1 MLTQEALS
9 ALLDWAA
16 PVLQP
21 WFTAWS
27 VPVSRLEG
35 IAFVLSL
42 WMVMCN
48 LRVHPLAWPL
58 AILSSLAYGV
68 LFLSFRLYGEA
79 GLQVLFVLLSCW
91 GWWQWLRGRE
101 DGALLR
107 VRHLTARGVGQAVL
121 TVLALWPLLGLLLDH
136 ITDSDVPYGDAL
148 PTAGSLVGQVLLGR
162 KWVENWP
169 CWFLVNVVSMAL
181 FAHKQLWLTVILYG
195 LFAVLS
201 LWGWQQWRLKARER
215 AHA

>member
-162 KWVENWP
+162 KWVEN
-169 CWFLVNVVSMAL
+169 
-181 FAHKQLWLTVILYG
+181 
-195 LFAVLS
+195 LS
-201 LWGWQQWRLKARER
+201 LI
-215 AHA
+215 HI